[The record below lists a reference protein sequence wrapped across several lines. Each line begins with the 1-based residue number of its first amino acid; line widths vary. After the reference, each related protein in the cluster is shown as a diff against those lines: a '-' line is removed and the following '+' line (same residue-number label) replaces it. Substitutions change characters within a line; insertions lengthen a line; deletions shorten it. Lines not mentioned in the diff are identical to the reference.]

1 MSTNY
6 TGRSVDLL
14 IFQGL
19 QPAGETKISLAL
31 GDAGEVVTG
40 IQKLS
45 QSFTSIFLTDVGSIH
60 HDPTVGTNFISA
72 MRQGQ
77 LQDEADLKSEFALA
91 AESVRQQLA
100 LAIDAANPP
109 PADETFVSATLRSFN
124 MDRSASKITL
134 FVELLSAAGESREVI
149 MPVSLAIK

>member
-1 MSTNY
+1 MSTDY

-19 QPAGETKISLAL
+19 TPAGDAQVGL
-31 GDAGEVVTG
+31 GFGDTGEIVTG

-60 HDPTVGTNFISA
+60 HDSSVGTSFIEA
-72 MRQGQ
+72 MRQGR
-77 LQDEADLKSEFALA
+77 LKDEADLKSEFLLA
-91 AESVRQQLA
+91 AENVRQQLA
-100 LAIDAANPP
+100 LAIDPAKPP
-109 PADETFVSATLRSFN
+109 PADETFVSATLRSFD
-124 MDRSASKITL
+124 MDRGASKITL
-134 FVELLSAAGESREVI
+134 FVVLLSAAGESREVI

>member
-1 MSTNY
+1 MSTDY

-19 QPAGETKISLAL
+19 QPAGEAQVTLAI

-40 IQKLS
+40 IQKLA

-60 HDPTVGTNFISA
+60 HDPTVGTTFVEA
-72 MRQGQ
+72 MRQGR
-77 LQDEADLKSEFALA
+77 LQDESDLKNEFALA
-91 AESVRQQLA
+91 VESVRQQLA
-100 LAIDAANPP
+100 LGIDAANPP
-109 PADETFVSATLRSFN
+109 PDDEIFASAELSSFN
-124 MDRSASKITL
+124 MDQGASKITL
-134 FVELLSAAGESREVI
+134 IVRLTSAAGESREVI

>member
-1 MSTNY
+1 MSTDY

-19 QPAGETKISLAL
+19 KSAGEAQVGLEL

-45 QSFTSIFLTDVGSIH
+45 QSFTSIFLTDVGSIP
-60 HDPTVGTNFISA
+60 HDPTVGTSFVAA
-72 MRQGQ
+72 MRQGR
-77 LQDEADLKSEFALA
+77 LQDEADLKSEFSLA
-91 AESVRQQLA
+91 VENVRQQLA
-100 LAIDAANPP
+100 LAIDATDPP
-109 PADETFVSATLRSFN
+109 PDDETFASATLRSFD
-124 MDRSASKITL
+124 MDRGASKITL
-134 FVELLSAAGESREVI
+134 VVVLQSAAGESREVV